1 MSLPYLQGRQPWLLA
16 SVAGMHLALAAGL
29 MVERSAVIPSPPR
42 PIRVSLL
49 VADPPAARPA
59 MPTPL
64 AAARVDRPVP
74 APVRPPRVHSQPLL
88 TARPADSAVPA
99 TPAESTPERVPTE
112 LPLAVMTEPSVA
124 AATPAP
130 APAAL
135 PVAPARFDADYLNN
149 PAPAYPPL
157 SRRLG
162 EAGQV
167 LLHVLVG
174 ADGAAS
180 KVDVRDS
187 SGFER
192 LDRAARDAVRQWRFV
207 PARQGDKA
215 VAAWVLVPVSFS
227 LRS

>member
-1 MSLPYLQGRQPWLLA
+1 
-16 SVAGMHLALAAGL
+16 
-29 MVERSAVIPSPPR
+29 
-42 PIRVSLL
+42 
-49 VADPPAARPA
+49 
-59 MPTPL
+59 
-64 AAARVDRPVP
+64 
-74 APVRPPRVHSQPLL
+74 
-88 TARPADSAVPA
+88 
-99 TPAESTPERVPTE
+99 
-112 LPLAVMTEPSVA
+112 MTEPSVA